1 MDGSLS
7 SNNGDDEP
15 NPKSE
20 SESESSDILIDS
32 DSDILCQR
40 EMNEWNFLACGTKVG
55 GNLRWNFDGISY
67 VNFRGEEP
75 NPNSMYIPWYLASRF
90 YGTSGGSPVPPPLTC
105 FHPLLFPIQC

>member
-20 SESESSDILIDS
+20 SKSESSDILIDS

-40 EMNEWNFLACGTKVG
+40 EMNEGNFVGEQNGSEWKESSIVLTLSYRDCIVQFLAIFHSLFVLYQKHTFIAPHQDCG
-55 GNLRWNFDGISY
+55 
-67 VNFRGEEP
+67 
-75 NPNSMYIPWYLASRF
+75 
-90 YGTSGGSPVPPPLTC
+90 
-105 FHPLLFPIQC
+105 